1 MKKYLRNLK
10 FSFMAAALLTLAA
23 LFFIL
28 RGFLPFLPT
37 PQQFQ
42 MYGIAVKIFNWLNKE
57 DENRQSR

>member
-1 MKKYLRNLK
+1 MKKYLRNIK
-10 FSFMAAALLTLAA
+10 FSLMAGSLLILAG

-42 MYGIAVKIFNWLNKE
+42 MYEMAVKIFNWLNKE

>member
-1 MKKYLRNLK
+1 
-10 FSFMAAALLTLAA
+10 MAAALLTLAA